1 MNRVPIAVAMA
12 AAAVLV
18 LPGCGGRPARPVA
31 AVQSSD
37 GKMNCELLHVEYA
50 SNETRAN
57 ALVDEKKFAQEN
69 NAAKVVFL
77 GLTGILTM
85 DLKDSER
92 IEMNALKDRNDHLA
106 HLMSDKGCPDA
117 PPLTQ
122 PANAADGMSKDADAS
137 APAPQC
143 KDVGGYE
150 AYLKKTGKV
159 CVL

>member
-1 MNRVPIAVAMA
+1 
-12 AAAVLV
+12 
-18 LPGCGGRPARPVA
+18 
-31 AVQSSD
+31 
-37 GKMNCELLHVEYA
+37 
-50 SNETRAN
+50 
-57 ALVDEKKFAQEN
+57 
-69 NAAKVVFL
+69 
-77 GLTGILTM
+77 M